1 MYGDFLGSYENHRF
15 LNQTGEA
22 SFWATFGKTWAT
34 FYSNILSHC
43 TLSVFISFVLCC
55 LYVSIFAFFHFKHQI
70 WPQKNGEAILY
81 RDDVIG
87 RQRRLCVNYFFLKV
101 VQTSLFLF
109 FLLLKHKFY
118 CGLQRF
124 SNWDRHSTRQDGWPL
139 DHHLGPNT
147 LIFVSTSIRHFSPES
162 FYASNDGKW
171 PINQRSFHARVG
183 HSVIRVPAL
192 WNILL

>member
-1 MYGDFLGSYENHRF
+1 MGNFWKNLGYFLFKHLVTLHSVRLYFFRSLLFICVNICF
-15 LNQTGEA
+15 LSFQT
-22 SFWATFGKTWAT
+22 SNLATKKRR
-34 FYSNILSHC
+34 SN
-43 TLSVFISFVLCC
+43 FISRWRHRTATSTVRKL
-55 LYVSIFAFFHFKHQI
+55 FFFKSG
-70 WPQKNGEAILY
+70 PNKPL
-81 RDDVIG
+81 
-87 RQRRLCVNYFFLKV
+87 
-101 VQTSLFLF
+101 LF